1 MSRKARILIADDDTA
16 LLAALKV
23 RFEQINAD
31 VYTAEDGYTALAKA
45 RECMPDLIVLD
56 INMPAGDGFSVHERL
71 DSIEGLGQTQIIYLT
86 GDRSER
92 LDNLAFQLG
101 AYEVFHKPCDFKQL
115 QTAAIQALRPR
126 AA

>member
-1 MSRKARILIADDDTA
+1 MSRQARILVADDDTA
-16 LLAALKV
+16 LLSALKT
-23 RFEQINAD
+23 RFEQINA
-31 VYTAEDGYTALAKA
+31 VVETAQDGYNALAKA
-45 RECMPDLIVLD
+45 REFLPDLMVLD

-71 DSIEGLGQTQIIYLT
+71 DTVPGLDRTKIIYLT

-101 AYEVFHKPCDFKQL
+101 AYEVFHKPCDFKLL
-115 QTAAIQALRPR
+115 QNTAIRALRPR